1 MTQAQK
7 VKVGEPGPT
16 PGTINT
22 PLLTTRGSHDYRT
35 WSYFTALDNST
46 HHSTRMQSLTRPLLK
61 GITMLKL
68 ILLVIAALIYLAV
81 LFGMTGDADVAKLLA
96 GSGLAV
102 VIALC
107 VDQPWR
113 AV

>member
-7 VKVGEPGPT
+7 VKAGESGPT
-16 PGTINT
+16 TIERFDNGF
-22 PLLTTRGSHDYRT
+22 GSYDPRFIAATNHF
-35 WSYFTALDNST
+35 SSPHNST
-46 HHSTRMQSLTRPLLK
+46 IPRMQTLTPRMQLK